1 MAEQQQALAALA
13 AEVNAITAAV
23 TGAAEQDFTRPTR
36 CHGWTVK
43 DLLLHLLRDAYWALV
58 VFATP
63 TQAPADVDFVSY
75 WCTFD
80 PADTAQ
86 HEANERATR
95 LAASAYRTGAGLAAE
110 WQEAAAAALRVAAAA
125 LPGTRVATQGHVLE
139 VDDFIVTLVA
149 EVTIHGLDMAPGLGR
164 AGWASEEGLALTHA
178 TVVGLL
184 GREVPAELGW
194 DKVRLVL
201 KLTGRA
207 PLTDG
212 ERAMLGTIQ
221 DRLPV
226 LG

>member
-1 MAEQQQALAALA
+1 MAEQQRAVAALA

-23 TGAAEQDFTRPTR
+23 TVAAERDFTRPTR

-75 WCTFD
+75 WRTFD

-86 HEANERATR
+86 HEANERSTR
-95 LAASAYRTGAGLAAE
+95 LAASAYRTGAGLAPSGGRRPR
-110 WQEAAAAALRVAAAA
+110 LRCGWLRPRSLARGS
-125 LPGTRVATQGHVLE
+125 PPRATSWG

-164 AGWASEEGLALTHA
+164 VGWASEEGLALTHA

-212 ERAMLGTIQ
+212 ERAMLGTVQ

>member
-1 MAEQQQALAALA
+1 
-13 AEVNAITAAV
+13 
-23 TGAAEQDFTRPTR
+23 
-36 CHGWTVK
+36 
-43 DLLLHLLRDAYWALV
+43 
-58 VFATP
+58 
-63 TQAPADVDFVSY
+63 
-75 WCTFD
+75 
-80 PADTAQ
+80 
-86 HEANERATR
+86 
-95 LAASAYRTGAGLAAE
+95 LAAE
-110 WQEAAAAALRVAAAA
+110 WQEASAAALRMAAAA
-125 LPGTRVATQGHVLE
+125 QPGARVATQGHVLE

-212 ERAMLGTIQ
+212 ERAMLGTVQ